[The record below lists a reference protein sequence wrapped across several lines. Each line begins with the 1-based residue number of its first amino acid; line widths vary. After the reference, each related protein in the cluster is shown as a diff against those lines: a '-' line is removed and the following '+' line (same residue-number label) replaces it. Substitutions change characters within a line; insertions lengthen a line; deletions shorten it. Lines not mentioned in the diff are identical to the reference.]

1 MSKIIS
7 ELYAKLEADPWRQKK
22 GYSNEMDEAHKQLAA
37 AKDDE
42 EKVSEIITSWLQKYQ
57 PCLFGRIAA
66 KFNLLSFCILT
77 ENDLMS
83 DDETI
88 QEKIQSAR
96 TKWTA
101 AGFTG
106 KKSGFIIF
114 ASSSKIAH
122 SLPDHTLMSLAKEI
136 CAKYLLEVVT
146 EDEIYTDEIWL
157 EKPGKEKT
165 TWKWLAGVNY
175 FCANADYR
183 WWQDHRIPGGLAF
196 SVNSVGHLAKSSGI
210 GKALAEMHRTF
221 EDYDESYIKT
231 KVDSLT
237 EALEFAMRTINL
249 ASDSI
254 SGKATELIDT
264 EMENHPSACPISLPK
279 TLKGKSCKQYKGH
292 YHTDVTVPSAYFAAT
307 VDRPELSPVFT
318 LDFTYLYD
326 ENINNPDHITMG
338 QGRQIRKF
346 IKEQSYTANA
356 KSFRAYPVEETIVA
370 GSRLSSALGLNK

>member
-136 CAKYLLEVVT
+136 CAKY
-146 EDEIYTDEIWL
+146 
-157 EKPGKEKT
+157 
-165 TWKWLAGVNY
+165 
-175 FCANADYR
+175 F
-183 WWQDHRIPGGLAF
+183 
-196 SVNSVGHLAKSSGI
+196 
-210 GKALAEMHRTF
+210 
-221 EDYDESYIKT
+221 
-231 KVDSLT
+231 
-237 EALEFAMRTINL
+237 
-249 ASDSI
+249 
-254 SGKATELIDT
+254 
-264 EMENHPSACPISLPK
+264 
-279 TLKGKSCKQYKGH
+279 
-292 YHTDVTVPSAYFAAT
+292 
-307 VDRPELSPVFT
+307 
-318 LDFTYLYD
+318 
-326 ENINNPDHITMG
+326 
-338 QGRQIRKF
+338 
-346 IKEQSYTANA
+346 
-356 KSFRAYPVEETIVA
+356 
-370 GSRLSSALGLNK
+370 